1 MYSKKTVFIILIPAV
16 MLFLASA
23 AFLPAVSAAATPH
36 DPIEINGN
44 AGFTSANGVV
54 SGAGSSSAPYIIE
67 GWSIINDTISCIS
80 ISNTDAYFI
89 IRYCELNCSATSG
102 CAISLNNVTNGRIE
116 GNVISNNTIT
126 GAGYGIFLYS
136 STNNTISFNTVTGV
150 TDSGIYLDSSTNN
163 TVANNTLTGCAH
175 GIYLDSSNN
184 NTVANNTLTGG
195 NSGIELSSSTSNT
208 VANNTVTG
216 AYDGIYISSS
226 SSSNTI
232 SSNTITGCTTYGI
245 ELSSSTS
252 NTVANNTVTGG
263 TSGIYLSSSSSSN
276 TISFNTITGCTL
288 GIELYSST
296 SSNIVS
302 NNTITSST
310 TYGIDL
316 YSSSS
321 NTVANNTLTG
331 CTYGI
336 FLYSSTN
343 NTVANNTIT
352 GGGYG
357 TYLSSSTNNTVS
369 FNTVTGVTDSG
380 IFFYSSTNNTI
391 SFNTVTG
398 GTSGIY
404 LHSSTSNTVA
414 NNTITNSTPCGIL
427 LAHSSVSDTI
437 ISGNALTGATTGI
450 MFDCETFNVTNISLL
465 DNDVSLCL
473 DGICLSASSLV
484 NVTISGNNVTSYSN
498 RGIYLDSAIVSGLSV
513 SNNTLTSDSQWGIK
527 VEAGDGDG
535 FELSGNSVSGGIY
548 DAVYI
553 NFQGLLNN
561 SCFSGNTITV
571 GGCGLNLN
579 AGVLSNAS
587 VSLNSVLGNLGYG
600 IYAYASAIINSSFTA
615 NLVNASSNT
624 ALQISCADGSGL
636 TVADNV
642 LSNSTAGDGLY
653 VYSSNYNLS
662 AAITGN
668 EFSFNYEGAY
678 LEGLYNFTLSG
689 NTALNNSDYGI
700 MISYCKNGTMQGNT
714 ISGSLYNFGI
724 DGWELSDFIHDI
736 DASNTVEGRSVRY
749 LVNLSNTVVPAD
761 AGYIGIVNCTNV
773 NATDQDVSR
782 NYEGLL
788 IAYSNGTTAEDVRLR
803 LNYYGAYILFS
814 SGTVIA
820 DSTLSDDEYGAAS
833 YRSSTAYSGDTISN
847 CYYGI
852 DGRASSDVIANSNIT
867 GCNTAAYRSY
877 EEWHDY
883 NFTAY
888 GNTLRDNTNGFTVPI
903 PQNANITHNYIYN
916 TTNQAIYTAY
926 CPALITGN
934 LIDGAGTGIY
944 LYCCEGAIVHG
955 NTIANATTGIN
966 QNAESQDN
974 SFIGN
979 SISNVGTGII
989 IGGYHWHNQNYN
1001 TTLAFNTVTSFTS
1014 FGFEVY
1020 YVDGGDISNNTA
1032 TGAAAGTG
1040 ICLKIHNYARNVVV
1054 SGNAFSAAQTG
1065 IYAVIVPNLTVSS
1078 NNISAC
1084 DTGILLERSDNGT
1097 TCGNTIAGCGY
1108 GIGIIYDSEYQTIS
1122 NNTITGSSLA
1132 GICSLYEMYG
1142 TNDYLNISFNTLLD
1156 NYDGIS
1162 LTGIM
1167 HSVIHNNTVANGT
1180 NYGIALYSAYPCSN
1194 VTVYYNELLNNT
1206 INAFDDTTAVN
1217 LWDYNFYSDYTGP
1230 DRNCDRIGDIPYNIA
1245 GGSNQDMHP
1254 LVRDTLP
1261 PYFIFFSPANGSLV
1275 PESGT
1280 IYVTYADATSSIVTP
1295 LCQLILNGMDVSAS
1309 ASFGQNAMAYDYG
1322 MPTGT
1327 VDVSI
1332 YIEDCCGYSAWLN
1345 WSFEVDAQAPSVDI
1359 ISPAGGSCVNSA
1371 SPVIAAS
1378 YSDGGA
1384 GIDLSRVRVYVDG
1397 ADVSASASIAASSL
1411 SYTPAALAEGEHTAL
1426 VVVFD
1431 NAGNSANVSWTF
1443 CVDTAPPAL
1452 VAFTPPR
1459 GTMTAST
1466 EIPVSF
1472 TVWDANSGV
1481 DASSAVMT
1489 VDGSPVAFATAGGQS
1504 AGYTLSYTAALADG
1518 EHTVAVTVRDLL
1530 GNEATYSTSITV
1542 ETGKP
1547 AISGLIPS
1555 GGSLVATGTPTV
1567 SASFSD
1573 PNGIDASSVTVVV
1586 NGIDVTAGAAISESG
1601 FSWTGSLPDGVRSV
1615 QVSVSD
1621 TLGNEASAS
1630 WAFTIDTAAPEVT
1643 GVAPANGAAMNNS
1656 RPAISASFSDAT
1668 SGINAASARLLIN
1681 GTDVTALATV
1691 TASGISYTPSAA
1703 LPDGAATVVIRVSDN
1718 AGNEATATSTWT
1730 VDTKAPPAPTSPLA
1744 NGSTVSAG
1752 PFQFNASF
1760 SGVGPLP
1767 GSVHLLI
1774 DGVDVT
1780 SNATVTPTGIT
1791 YSGTLPAGSHTIT
1804 LVVTDA
1810 AGNPT
1815 SASWTVNASA
1825 SGGAGADMTYVYAGI
1840 VVVVVI
1846 VGGAAVYFATRKKQ

>member
-1 MYSKKTVFIILIPAV
+1 
-16 MLFLASA
+16 MLFLVSA
-23 AFLPAVSAAATPH
+23 ASLPAVSAAATPH
-36 DPIEINGN
+36 DPIEISGN
-44 AGFTSANGVV
+44 AGFTLGNGVV
-54 SGAGSSSAPYIIE
+54 SGTGSSSDPYIIE
-67 GWSIINDTISCIS
+67 GWSISNDTTCCIS

-89 IRYCELNCSATSG
+89 IRYCELNCSETSA

-116 GNVISNNTIT
+116 GNAISSSCASVIDYGIYLDSSTSNTISNNTLTSCNSGIYIDSSTSNTISNNTLTGGNHGIYIYSSSNNTISNNTIT
-126 GAGYGIFLYS
+126 GAEYGI
-136 STNNTISFNTVTGV
+136 
-150 TDSGIYLDSSTNN
+150 
-163 TVANNTLTGCAH
+163 
-175 GIYLDSSNN
+175 
-184 NTVANNTLTGG
+184 
-195 NSGIELSSSTSNT
+195 LSR
-208 VANNTVTG
+208 
-216 AYDGIYISSS
+216 
-226 SSSNTI
+226 
-232 SSNTITGCTTYGI
+232 
-245 ELSSSTS
+245 
-252 NTVANNTVTGG
+252 
-263 TSGIYLSSSSSSN
+263 
-276 TISFNTITGCTL
+276 
-288 GIELYSST
+288 
-296 SSNIVS
+296 
-302 NNTITSST
+302 
-310 TYGIDL
+310 
-316 YSSSS
+316 
-321 NTVANNTLTG
+321 
-331 CTYGI
+331 
-336 FLYSSTN
+336 
-343 NTVANNTIT
+343 
-352 GGGYG
+352 
-357 TYLSSSTNNTVS
+357 
-369 FNTVTGVTDSG
+369 
-380 IFFYSSTNNTI
+380 
-391 SFNTVTG
+391 
-398 GTSGIY
+398 
-404 LHSSTSNTVA
+404 
-414 NNTITNSTPCGIL
+414 
-427 LAHSSVSDTI
+427 SSVSATV
-437 ISGNALTGATTGI
+437 ISGNALTGTTTGI

-473 DGICLSASSLV
+473 DGICLYASSLV

-498 RGIYLDSAIVSGLSV
+498 RGIYLHSAGVSGLSI
-513 SNNTLTSDSQWGIK
+513 SNNTLASDSLWGIN

-535 FELSGNSVSGGIY
+535 FALSGNSVSGGIY
-548 DAVYI
+548 DAVCI

-561 SCFSGNTITV
+561 SCFSGNTITA
-571 GGCGLNLN
+571 GGDGLYLD

-615 NLVNASSNT
+615 NLVNASSDI
-624 ALQISCADGSGL
+624 ALRISCADGSGL

-642 LSNSTAGDGLY
+642 LSNSTTDEGLY
-653 VYSSNYNLS
+653 VYSSNCNLS

-668 EFSFNYEGAY
+668 EFSYSYEGAY
-678 LEGLYNFTLSG
+678 LEGLCNFTMSG
-689 NTALNNSDYGI
+689 NTALNNSEYGI
-700 MISYCKNGTMQGNT
+700 MVNYCQNGTMQGNA
-714 ISGSLYNFGI
+714 ISGSRYNFGV
-724 DGWELSDFIHDI
+724 DGWELPYFIHDI
-736 DASNTVEGRSVRY
+736 DASNTVEGRSVQY
-749 LVNLSNTVVPAD
+749 LVSLSGVEVPAD
-761 AGYIGIVNCTNV
+761 AGFIGIVNCTNV
-773 NATDQDVSR
+773 NATGQDVSR

-820 DSTLSDDEYGAAS
+820 DSTLSDDEYGASS
-833 YRSSTAYSGDTISN
+833 YNSSTAYSGDTISN

-852 DGRASSDVIANSNIT
+852 DGRTSSDVIANSNIT
-867 GCNTAAYRSY
+867 GCDTAVYHSY
-877 EEWHDY
+877 NDWHDY

-888 GNTLRDNTNGFTVPI
+888 GNTLRDNLNGFNIPI
-903 PQNANITHNYIYN
+903 PQNANITHNYVYN
-916 TTNQAIYTAY
+916 TTNYAIYTAY

-934 LIDGAGTGIY
+934 LIDGTGTGIF

-955 NTIANATTGIN
+955 NTIANATVGIN
-966 QNAESQDN
+966 QNAESRDN

-1001 TTLAFNTVTSFTS
+1001 TTIAFNTVTNFTS
-1014 FGFEVY
+1014 FGFDVY
-1020 YVDGGDISNNTA
+1020 YVAGGDISNNTA

-1040 ICLKIHNYARNVVV
+1040 ICLKVHNQAMNVVV

-1065 IYAVIVPNLTVSS
+1065 IYALLVPNLTISS

-1084 DTGILLERSDNGT
+1084 GTGILLERSDNGT
-1097 TCGNTIAGCGY
+1097 TSGNTIAGCGY
-1108 GIGIIYDSEYQTIS
+1108 GITLIDDSDYLVIS
-1122 NNTITGSSLA
+1122 RNTITGSSLA
-1132 GICSLYEMYG
+1132 GIHAPYG
-1142 TNDYLNISFNTLLD
+1142 MDDTSDYLTISFNMLLD
-1156 NYDGIS
+1156 NCDGMS

-1167 HSVIHNNTVANGT
+1167 HSTIHNNTVANGT

-1194 VTVYYNELLNNT
+1194 VTVCYNELLNNT
-1206 INAFDDTTAVN
+1206 INAFDDTAAVN

-1245 GGSNQDMHP
+1245 GGSNQDLHP

-1261 PYFIFFSPANGSLV
+1261 PYFIHFLPANGSLV
-1275 PESGT
+1275 QESGT

-1295 LCQLILNGMDVSAS
+1295 LCRLILNGMDVSAS

-1327 VDVSI
+1327 VDVSV

-1345 WSFEVDAQAPSVDI
+1345 WSFEVDAQAPSVAI

-1371 SPVIAAS
+1371 SPAIAAS

-1411 SYTPAALAEGEHTAL
+1411 SYRRAALADGEHTAL

-1431 NAGNSANVSWTF
+1431 NAGNSANASWAF

-1452 VAFTPPR
+1452 VTFSPPR
-1459 GTMTAST
+1459 GTITAST

-1472 TVWDANSGV
+1472 TVRDSLSGV
-1481 DASSAVMT
+1481 DPSSAVMT
-1489 VDGSPVAFATAGGQS
+1489 VDGSPVAFSTAGDQS
-1504 AGYTLSYTAALADG
+1504 AGYTLSCTAALADG

-1530 GNEATYSTSITV
+1530 GNEAAYSTSITV

-1547 AISGLIPS
+1547 AISGLTPS

-1567 SASFSD
+1567 SALFSD
-1573 PNGIDASSVTVVV
+1573 PNGIDISSVAVVV

-1601 FSWTGSLPDGVRSV
+1601 FSWAGSLPDGVRSV

-1630 WAFTIDTAAPEVT
+1630 WVFTVDTAAPAVT
-1643 GVAPANGAAMNNS
+1643 GVAPANGAVINNS

-1668 SGINAASARLLIN
+1668 SGVNVASVRLLIN
-1681 GTDVTALATV
+1681 ETDVTAMATV

-1703 LPDGAATVVIRVSDN
+1703 LPDGAATVAISVSDN
-1718 AGNEATATSTWT
+1718 AGNGATATSTWT

-1752 PFQFNASF
+1752 QFQFNASF

-1791 YSGTLPAGSHTIT
+1791 YSGTLPAGSHTVT

-1810 AGNPT
+1810 AGNPA

-1825 SGGAGADMTYVYAGI
+1825 SGGAGADMIYVYAGI
-1840 VVVVVI
+1840 VAVVVI
-1846 VGGAAVYFATRKKQ
+1846 VGGAAAYFATRKKKQ